1 MQLFLITSI
10 GLTAYDFDK
19 SNSAGCAVSE
29 GENSIAQN
37 TSTASILSTG
47 LFTTNVKSANQGY
60 YYSVRGSQD
69 NAITQEQLRNAERV
83 EDIISTYPS
92 TWIDEFDSMELITFK
107 NGEKKRSIS
116 SSEVFNKEQKELLN
130 SIAIGDAYVLDVKFK
145 STNAVTKELEDREI
159 NLSMSVVPEVKA
171 KYIGGYEKMIGY
183 LEANTNDELTANG
196 FNSTD
201 VSTIQFTVNEKGEI
215 KDVSMF
221 RSSGDKEVD
230 KILMTAVSSMPNWR
244 SAEDAEGKKVSQQ
257 FFFNIGMDGC

>member
-1 MQLFLITSI
+1 M
-10 GLTAYDFDK
+10 
-19 SNSAGCAVSE
+19 
-29 GENSIAQN
+29 
-37 TSTASILSTG
+37 
-47 LFTTNVKSANQGY
+47 
-60 YYSVRGSQD
+60 
-69 NAITQEQLRNAERV
+69 
-83 EDIISTYPS
+83 
-92 TWIDEFDSMELITFK
+92 
-107 NGEKKRSIS
+107 
-116 SSEVFNKEQKELLN
+116 
-130 SIAIGDAYVLDVKFK
+130 
-145 STNAVTKELEDREI
+145 
-159 NLSMSVVPEVKA
+159 KA